1 MNFKYKEQTHT
12 NKTMTATITIQGV
25 DNVINMAEIL
35 TNLAKVITE
44 QDVDSYELMD
54 GSYQIDEANLEI
66 ETPN

>member
-1 MNFKYKEQTHT
+1 
-12 NKTMTATITIQGV
+12 MTATITIQGV

-35 TNLAKVITE
+35 TNLAKVITD
-44 QDVDSYELMD
+44 QDVSLYEVMD